1 LNNIK
6 TVLDVNAGTINYSTG
21 KVILTDFSPL
31 SVNND
36 LGRFTISVVPDS
48 TIVSSTYNKI
58 IATDI
63 FDPEAITVNVSI
75 P

>member
-1 LNNIK
+1 M
-6 TVLDVNAGTINYSTG
+6 DSNAGTIDYSTG
-21 KVILTDFSPL
+21 RVTLTDFSPL
-31 SVNND
+31 TINND

-58 IATDI
+58 IAVDN

-75 P
+75 Q